1 MSNADPPLSDDLAKR
16 ILGSMKKKFSGEQ
29 TSKWLNNLDSLPERL
44 NPEGTIAPTKESVL
58 PVHSLTDRLF
68 DEFQRYAFEF
78 NKNPVGK
85 DLMVQVERPTA
96 PRSSA
101 TQTNIRPGEQ
111 KVLANGHASTR
122 HFGLVLKIYES
133 RIRAFVIPIDH
144 IVAFYSG
151 HGDFDPFLEIEA
163 VQAPNGLVWRVKKDL
178 VTPQSLPVLAKKLF
192 SALIRVAN
200 GEALFTDPL
209 NARASGSEAAA
220 AAPSPMEK
228 PPSYRSQE
236 GFELLRP
243 DPTVPPQGRNPK
255 APPQQGQHQAQHFQS
270 GSAPTGSGALFNAF
284 DNLIKTLDEELN
296 QITQYGIQV
305 LQAQDL
311 EAMQVVMKR
320 TTALKSAR
328 EQVAAIAEECR
339 NS

>member
-29 TSKWLNNLDSLPERL
+29 TSKWLNNLDNLPERL
-44 NPEGTIAPTKESVL
+44 NPEGTIAPTKEAVL

-96 PRSSA
+96 PRSQA
-101 TQTNIRPGEQ
+101 THTNMRPGDQ
-111 KVLANGHASTR
+111 PVLANGHTSTR
-122 HFGLVLKIYES
+122 HFALVLKIYES
-133 RIRAFVIPIDH
+133 RIRAFVIPVDH
-144 IVAFYSG
+144 IVAFYGG
-151 HGDFDPFLEIEA
+151 HGEFDPFMEIEA
-163 VQAPNGLVWRVKKDL
+163 VPAPSGLVWRVKKDL
-178 VTPQSLPVLAKKLF
+178 VTTQSLPVLAKKLF

-209 NARASGSEAAA
+209 NSRNQEVAVAAA
-220 AAPSPMEK
+220 ASSMEK
-228 PPSYRSQE
+228 PPSYRNQE
-236 GFELLRP
+236 VFDLLKP

-255 APPQQGQHQAQHFQS
+255 DAQQQGQHQAQHFQA
-270 GSAPTGSGALFNAF
+270 GSAPAGSAAVFAAF
-284 DNLIKTLDEELN
+284 DNLINTLDTELN
-296 QITQYGIQV
+296 HLTQYGIQV

-311 EAMQVVMKR
+311 DTMQHVMKR

-328 EQVAAIAEECR
+328 ERVAVIAEECK

>member
-1 MSNADPPLSDDLAKR
+1 MSNADPPLSDELAKR

-29 TSKWLNNLDSLPERL
+29 TSRWLNNLDALPERL
-44 NPEGTIAPTKESVL
+44 NPEGTIAPSKESVL
-58 PVHSLTDRLF
+58 PVNILTDRIF

-85 DLMVQVERPTA
+85 DLMVQIERPTA
-96 PRSSA
+96 PRATAAQSSMK
-101 TQTNIRPGEQ
+101 PGEEP
-111 KVLANGHASTR
+111 VLANGHASTR
-122 HFGLVLKIYES
+122 YFALVLKIYKS
-133 RIRAFVIPIDH
+133 RIRAFTIPGDH
-144 IVAFYSG
+144 IVAFYGG
-151 HGDFDPFLEIEA
+151 HGEFDPFMEIEA
-163 VQAPNGLVWRVKKDL
+163 VQAPSGLVWKVKKDL
-178 VTPQSLPVLAKKLF
+178 VTPQSLPILAKKLF

-209 NARASGSEAAA
+209 NARGHEAVVAA
-220 AAPSPMEK
+220 ESPMEK

-236 GFELLRP
+236 EFELLKP
-243 DPTVPPQGRNPK
+243 DPTLAPQGRNPK
-255 APPQQGQHQAQHFQS
+255 AAQQSQQQSLHLQS
-270 GSAPTGSGALFNAF
+270 GSASPGGNAVFAAF
-284 DNLIKTLDEELN
+284 DHLLNALDEELN

-311 EAMQVVMKR
+311 DTMQHVMKR

-328 EQVAAIAEECR
+328 ERVAAIAEECK